1 MSSLSFTKSSLTRG
15 KDEVYVA
22 AVALRAT
29 KGPAQLFMSAAY
41 SLGVWDLQHFMVIIK
56 PSAPHLNS
64 QVPFSSSRCPKT
76 EATVFDFQPED
87 PEDIYTALAALS
99 GRAVPGVV
107 LTRKL
112 RKLPRSRCW
121 FVGYGEGDAVDKA
134 YEFNNTWEVDLR
146 VGLHDCRHYTNGL
159 VEQLTGEKLVLEHLR
174 SNGGQS

>member
-1 MSSLSFTKSSLTRG
+1 MSGLSFTKSTLTSG

-29 KGPAQLFMSAAY
+29 KGPAQLFTSAAY
-41 SLGVWDLQHFMVIIK
+41 FLSVWDLQHFMAI
-56 PSAPHLNS
+56 
-64 QVPFSSSRCPKT
+64 
-76 EATVFDFQPED
+76 VFYFQPED
-87 PEDIYTALAALS
+87 PEDIYTALAALY
-99 GRAVPGVV
+99 GRAVPGIV

-121 FVGYGEGDAVDKA
+121 FVGYSEGDAVDKA
-134 YEFNNTWEVDLR
+134 YEFSNTWEVDLR

-159 VEQLTGEKLVLEHLR
+159 VEQLTGEKPVLEHLR

>member
-1 MSSLSFTKSSLTRG
+1 MSALLCTKSTLTRS

-29 KGPAQLFMSAAY
+29 KGPAQLLMSTAY
-41 SLGVWDLQHFMVIIK
+41 SLSVWDLQHFMVIIK
-56 PSAPHLNS
+56 PSSPLLS
-64 QVPFSSSRCPKT
+64 Q
-76 EATVFDFQPED
+76 AIVFDFQPED
-87 PEDIYTALAALS
+87 PENIYSALAALS

-121 FVGYGEGDAVDKA
+121 FVGYAEGNAVDKA
-134 YEFNNTWEVDLR
+134 YDFNNTWEVDLR
-146 VGLHDCRHYTNGL
+146 IGLHDCRDYTNGL

-174 SNGGQS
+174 RRNGGQS

>member
-1 MSSLSFTKSSLTRG
+1 MSGLSFTKSTLTSG

-29 KGPAQLFMSAAY
+29 KGPAQLFTSAAY
-41 SLGVWDLQHFMVIIK
+41 FLSVWDLQHFMVIIK
-56 PSAPHLNS
+56 PSSTPLDS
-64 QVPFSSSRCPKT
+64 Q
-76 EATVFDFQPED
+76 AIVFYFQPED
-87 PEDIYTALAALS
+87 PEDIYTALAALY
-99 GRAVPGVV
+99 GRAVPGIV

-121 FVGYGEGDAVDKA
+121 FVGYSEGDAVDKA
-134 YEFNNTWEVDLR
+134 YEFSNTWEVDLR

-159 VEQLTGEKLVLEHLR
+159 VEQLTGEKPVLEHLR

>member
-1 MSSLSFTKSSLTRG
+1 MSALLFTKSTLTRS

-29 KGPAQLFMSAAY
+29 KGPAQLLMSTAY
-41 SLGVWDLQHFMVIIK
+41 SLSVWDLQHFMAI
-56 PSAPHLNS
+56 
-64 QVPFSSSRCPKT
+64 
-76 EATVFDFQPED
+76 VFDFQPED
-87 PEDIYTALAALS
+87 PENIYTALAALS

-121 FVGYGEGDAVDKA
+121 FVGYAEGNAVDKA
-134 YEFNNTWEVDLR
+134 YDFNNTWEVDLR
-146 VGLHDCRHYTNGL
+146 IGLHDCRDYTNGL

-174 SNGGQS
+174 RRNGGQS